1 LEFQYKSLNLR
12 KQTKINMRNIIKN
25 FKQTSEYE
33 VLSEIFKLKRL
44 GLAIIFN
51 ILGFASMYGILELY
65 LIYKYGS

>member
-1 LEFQYKSLNLR
+1 
-12 KQTKINMRNIIKN
+12 MRNIIKN